1 MKHCKSSRRT
11 GRRHMRRKKQSFSL
25 FYRSGLLSKEALLAQ
40 GETSGDRAWLRTS
53 SVSGRI
59 VGRRRRRNERKREF
73 LSSERKR
80 SEGEFFFA
88 ALIFFCVCRS
98 FFKKATSFPRF
109 RFLSH
114 NTRLSK
120 EQPNTR
126 PRCPPSRPLPPPQQQ
141 PGAPSA
147 PSSRRGGRQSLPC
160 PPRRGRWRADRWPRL
175 VRCPAAPSPS
185 SRLRLLCAAT
195 RLAARSRH
203 RP

>member
-59 VGRRRRRNERKREF
+59 VGRRRRRNERQREF
-73 LSSERKR
+73 LS
-80 SEGEFFFA
+80 
-88 ALIFFCVCRS
+88 CRS